1 MKIFCTGENVPGPQ
15 AGKGGAFSSEPS
27 FFIKPET
34 ALIKAGQAFFIP
46 DFSISVSCGV
56 SLVARICK
64 PGKQIQSRF
73 APSYYQEIGA
83 GLTFTAH
90 DLLLRHISQGLPW
103 EMGVA
108 FDGSAAVSRLVPAG
122 SLDETKGV
130 CFSLKKNSR
139 HEYEASSKRMMQD
152 FDELIALV
160 SGYVTLKIGDYLF
173 TGTPGYVP
181 VEAGDILEV
190 SLQEEKVLK
199 VAVR

>member
-1 MKIFCTGENVPGPQ
+1 M
-15 AGKGGAFSSEPS
+15 
-27 FFIKPET
+27 
-34 ALIKAGQAFFIP
+34 
-46 DFSISVSCGV
+46 
-56 SLVARICK
+56 VARICK